1 MKRWTVPVVIYALLG
16 GGVVL
21 GWAAKTAFGYEIG
34 SAEERLTIPA
44 DQRRSPGGY
53 RSFVFWY
60 SGYHG
65 GK

>member
-1 MKRWTVPVVIYALLG
+1 MKRWTVPVVLYALLG
-16 GGVVL
+16 GGLAV

-53 RSFVFWY
+53 RSFIFWY